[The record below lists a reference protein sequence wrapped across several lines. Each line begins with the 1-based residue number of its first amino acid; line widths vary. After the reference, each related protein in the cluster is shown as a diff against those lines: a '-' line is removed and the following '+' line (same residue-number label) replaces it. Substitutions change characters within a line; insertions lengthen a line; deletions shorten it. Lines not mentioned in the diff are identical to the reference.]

1 MVVASGLDIL
11 PSKHSGRDHCDIVP
25 EALVEKPV
33 AICPGEV
40 KIPVHV
46 VELEVLGTSQPLL
59 IEDHIR
65 HVVETANVRLF
76 ELASKLQFPHS

>member
-1 MVVASGLDIL
+1 MIVSGFLDIL
-11 PSKHSGRDHCDIVP
+11 PSEHTGRDHCDIVP

-33 AICPGEV
+33 SICPG
-40 KIPVHV
+40 KIEIPIHV

-65 HVVETANVRLF
+65 HVVETTNVRLF